1 MKKVLRVFMLLFA
14 FLVIWG
20 GKVYCQ
26 TTTTEFGSGKTK
38 SILKYDESTKIF
50 TFIINNPGDLA
61 ACSDSDPWINADKV
75 FGKDSYGK
83 DIKLNGSDLTI
94 ETGDGVTLTEAD
106 LKKITSLTYNADG
119 NVYDLSKASLPKD
132 LKLSEVLIAYSQKFA
147 TLGFVLPLDYEELA
161 SEFNASGFVMYSD
174 GTTAKLVSKGKSF
187 AKTAN
192 YLGSC
197 TNLSISG
204 SISEDIGYSAL
215 ASLATLDVSAAEFSN
230 TTSTI
235 TVPSTITEVKI
246 PQGVETSRILP
257 EGVKVTVV
265 TPKEEPFVKDGNALT
280 ISLDEDASLRDI
292 IDDAEMSFVSNL
304 TIKTV
309 GERKLTQEDID
320 VINELKFR
328 YTKEIDGDKVALWQD
343 ATLNLEGC
351 NIENYDILKSLKNN
365 ASTEGEESYT
375 GIRNVI
381 LPSGLDKKI
390 VNAEH
395 FVGLENM
402 NAAISVAAN
411 QSALVG
417 YVAIPGGLS
426 TTMYQY
432 PTFRPNAYNY
442 GTKTL
447 KSLTLSGSLLP
458 CDFAGTIA
466 GQEKILDE
474 DGHLSYE
481 VDAAGAVTYK
491 GVKSFATDVDPKT
504 TQALLGASLTDIDL
518 EDAVFTNYLDMN
530 FSLLGHSSVV
540 NVKLPTAESMTQI
553 PPLCMDKC
561 TKVEKLVVPGNYET
575 LGAYAFN
582 QMDGM
587 NTLELG
593 IGVKTLGSHCFQN
606 CTSLKQVVL
615 PIGMESVG
623 EYAFVGCKNIKD
635 LNIPYGVKTIEA
647 HAFEN
652 LDGLSAV
659 RLPYTLET
667 IGDYAFSDCNYI
679 STITIPE
686 NVKTIGD
693 GAFLHTNS
701 LRDIYM
707 LGKTAPEIYD
717 YEVDEK
723 GNVVHHGT
731 FDGMTLNNEYGTFS
745 GTEATHEKY
754 WRNKTEGFP
763 LGKGAAFL
771 HYPKGCG
778 EQYTDETRKESYH
791 AVLVD
796 EKGKKVLD
804 DDGKEIRIPNN
815 QDGVT
820 KEEWPTK
827 YTGWKRFML
836 SIANQTGDDNSSVWT
851 VRHMYDDTWYTMC
864 FPFDLTI
871 NQLIS
876 TFGSGFEIAYFCGV
890 EKNATNNTM
899 TLQFTESNYMKNESD
914 YSVVGAKAGVPY
926 MIHPNSGVGN
936 YDTNG
941 HKKTVFVFSG
951 VSPDFEGNP
960 VKGMKG
966 YDYGE
971 GAGSTGPSEDPNN
984 PKFDHSYTF
993 IGSYG
998 DKCEVGQYFVDKHN
1012 EYVEEGVNNVLQYQ
1026 VGNAGNAYK
1035 KEMPK
1040 DLLVPRAIPEGYYFL
1055 GLAKN
1060 ATFPK
1065 FYRESRVIS
1074 TDMDNSSPDKT
1085 YKTGLW
1091 TRFTAM
1097 VKGVDAEGQAAKKN
1111 LGIAIG
1117 DYDNKTVITGINII
1131 GANGQQKEYID
1142 LTNKVYNLNGQVV
1155 RSDSTDLKGLP
1166 AGVYVVKG
1174 KKFVV
1179 R

>member
-26 TTTTEFGSGKTK
+26 TTTTEFGSGSSCTV
-38 SILKYDESTKIF
+38 EGTNV
-50 TFIINNPGDLA
+50 TFLVNKAGDLA
-61 ACSDSDPWINADKV
+61 LWSNRSVGNNKNII
-75 FGKDSYGK
+75 
-83 DIKLNGSDLTI
+83 IKTASGVILNDDDL
-94 ETGDGVTLTEAD
+94 A
-106 LKKITSLTYNADG
+106 SLTTKLTYGNSEYYFDLSQASVPEGTKLSEKFNGLQTSYILSLNSNEVASDFTGSKYYVMYTDG
-119 NVYDLSKASLPKD
+119 SKTEVVVKNGGVSKASSVAYLQSSKEIVLD
-132 LKLSEVLIAYSQKFA
+132 GETKESVDFSKLTNLEVLDICALTLQTSNA
-147 TLGFVLPLDYEELA
+147 TV
-161 SEFNASGFVMYSD
+161 
-174 GTTAKLVSKGKSF
+174 
-187 AKTAN
+187 
-192 YLGSC
+192 
-197 TNLSISG
+197 
-204 SISEDIGYSAL
+204 
-215 ASLATLDVSAAEFSN
+215 
-230 TTSTI
+230 
-235 TVPSTITEVKI
+235 TVPESIKKI
-246 PQGVETSRILP
+246 NVPQGFDKTKILP
-257 EGVKVTVV
+257 ESVQDKVQEVI
-265 TPKEEPFVKDGNALT
+265 PKEDPYTKNGNALT
-280 ISLDEDASLRDI
+280 INLEEGTSLLDVLNQAN
-292 IDDAEMSFVSNL
+292 MGYVSNL
-304 TIKTV
+304 TIKTI
-309 GERKLTQEDID
+309 GDRKLTADDIAT
-320 VINELKFR
+320 INDLKFK
-328 YTKEIDGDKVALWQD
+328 YTKEIDNNTLWQD

-351 NIENYDILKSLKNN
+351 AIENYDILKSLKNN

-998 DKCEVGQYFVDKHN
+998 TVCKEREYFVDKHN
-1012 EYVEEGVNNVLQYQ
+1012 EYVEEGENNVLQYQ

-1074 TDMDNSSPDKT
+1074 TDMNNSSPDKT
-1085 YKTGLW
+1085 YTTGLW

-1097 VKGVDAEGQAAKKN
+1097 VKGVDAEGQTAKKS

-1117 DYDNKTVITGINII
+1117 DYDNKTIITGINII

>member
-1 MKKVLRVFMLLFA
+1 MKKVLRVFMLLFVLLA
-14 FLVIWG
+14 VWG
-20 GKVYCQ
+20 GKVNAQ
-26 TTTTEFGSGKTK
+26 TTTEFGSGSSCTVEGTNVTFLVNKAGDLALWSNQSIGNNKNIIIKTTSGVVLNDNDLASLTTK
-38 SILKYDESTKIF
+38 LTYGNSECYFDLSQASVPESTKLSEKFNGMQTSYILPLNSKEVASDF
-50 TFIINNPGDLA
+50 TGSKYYVMYTDG
-61 ACSDSDPWINADKV
+61 SKTEV
-75 FGKDSYGK
+75 VVK
-83 DIKLNGSDLTI
+83 NGGI
-94 ETGDGVTLTEAD
+94 
-106 LKKITSLTYNADG
+106 
-119 NVYDLSKASLPKD
+119 SKAASVSYMQSSKEIVLDGETKEKSID
-132 LKLSEVLIAYSQKFA
+132 FSEFANLEVLDICALTLQASDA
-147 TLGFVLPLDYEELA
+147 TVKVPEGI
-161 SEFNASGFVMYSD
+161 
-174 GTTAKLVSKGKSF
+174 TTIKV
-187 AKTAN
+187 
-192 YLGSC
+192 
-197 TNLSISG
+197 
-204 SISEDIGYSAL
+204 
-215 ASLATLDVSAAEFSN
+215 
-230 TTSTI
+230 
-235 TVPSTITEVKI
+235 
-246 PQGVETSRILP
+246 PQGFDKTKILP
-257 EGVKVTVV
+257 ESVQDKVQEVI
-265 TPKEEPFVKDGNALT
+265 PKEDPYTKNGNALT
-280 ISLDEDASLRDI
+280 VNLEEGVSLLEILNQAN
-292 IDDAEMSFVSNL
+292 MSYVSNL

-309 GERKLTQEDID
+309 GERKLTADDIAT
-320 VINELKFR
+320 INDLKFKE
-328 YTKEIDGDKVALWQD
+328 TKETDNNTLWQD

-351 NIENYDILKSLKNN
+351 AIEDYDILKSLKNN
-365 ASTEGEESYT
+365 ASTEGEEAYT

-381 LPSGLDKKI
+381 LPSGLDKTI

-395 FVGLENM
+395 FAGLENM
-402 NAAISVAAN
+402 NAAISVSAD
-411 QSALVG
+411 QSAIVG
-417 YVAIPGGLS
+417 YVATPGGLS
-426 TTMYQY
+426 STMYQY
-432 PTFRPNAYNY
+432 PTFHPNAYNY
-442 GTKTL
+442 STKTL

-458 CDFAGTIA
+458 SDFAGTIA

-481 VDAAGAVTYK
+481 VDAAGNVTYT
-491 GVKSFATDVDPKT
+491 GVKSFATDADSKT
-504 TQALLGASLTDIDL
+504 TQALLDATLTDIDL

-530 FSLLGHSSVV
+530 FSLLGHSKVES
-540 NVKLPTAESMTQI
+540 VKLPTAKSMTQI

-587 NTLELG
+587 HTLELG
-593 IGVKTLGSHCFQN
+593 IGVKTLGTHCFQN
-606 CTSLKQVVL
+606 CTGLTQVVL

-623 EYAFVGCKNIKD
+623 EYAFVGCKSIKD

-667 IGDYAFSDCNYI
+667 IGDYAFSDCNNI

-686 NVKTIGD
+686 KVKTIGE
-693 GAFLHTNS
+693 GAFVLSNS
-701 LRDIYM
+701 LRDIYL
-707 LGKTAPEIYD
+707 LGKTAPTI
-717 YEVDEK
+717 VDAYTDKEGVK
-723 GNVVHHGT
+723 HNGS
-731 FDGMTLNNEYGTFS
+731 FD
-745 GTEATHEKY
+745 EATLYNSGAALAPTKTTGTREDY
-754 WRNKTEGFP
+754 WGYVSSTLP

-771 HYPKGCG
+771 HFPKGCE
-778 EQYTDETRKESYH
+778 EQYKSSTIKSFH
-791 AVLVD
+791 AILVD
-796 EKGKKVLD
+796 EVGNPILD
-804 DDGKEIRIPNN
+804 EDGKEIQIPNG
-815 QDGVT
+815 QDVAGADSWLG
-820 KEEWPTK
+820 KEENK
-827 YTGWKRFML
+827 GWKSFML
-836 SIANQTGDDNSSVWT
+836 AVANQTGDDNSSVWT
-851 VRHMYDDTWYTMC
+851 VRHIYDDTWYTMC
-864 FPFDLTI
+864 FPFDITI

-899 TLQFTESNYMKNESD
+899 TLQFTESNYMKEETYD
-914 YSVVGAKAGVPY
+914 KVGAKAGVPY

-951 VSPDFEGNP
+951 VSPDITGNP

-966 YDYGE
+966 YDYGKE
-971 GAGSTGPSEDPNN
+971 AGSTGPSEDPND

-998 DKCEVGQYFVDKHN
+998 TECKVGDYFVDKHN
-1012 EYVEEGVNNVLQYQ
+1012 EYVDEGENNVLQYQ
-1026 VGNAGNAYK
+1026 VGNATGTYK

-1065 FYRESRVIS
+1065 FYRESRAIS

-1085 YKTGLW
+1085 YTTGLW

-1131 GANGQQKEYID
+1131 GANGQKKEYID

-1155 RSDSTDLKGLP
+1155 RSDSSDLEGLP

>member
-26 TTTTEFGSGKTK
+26 TTTTEFGSGSSCTV
-38 SILKYDESTKIF
+38 EGTNV
-50 TFIINNPGDLA
+50 TFLVNKAGDLA
-61 ACSDSDPWINADKV
+61 LWSNQSVGNNKNII
-75 FGKDSYGK
+75 
-83 DIKLNGSDLTI
+83 IKTASGVILNDDDL
-94 ETGDGVTLTEAD
+94 A
-106 LKKITSLTYNADG
+106 SLTTKLTYGNSEYYFDLSQASVPEGTKLSEKFNGLQTSYILSLNSNEVASDFTGSKYYVMYTDG
-119 NVYDLSKASLPKD
+119 SKTEVVVKNGGVSKASSVAYLQSSKEIVLD
-132 LKLSEVLIAYSQKFA
+132 GETKESVDFSKLTNLEVLDICALTLQTSNA
-147 TLGFVLPLDYEELA
+147 TV
-161 SEFNASGFVMYSD
+161 
-174 GTTAKLVSKGKSF
+174 
-187 AKTAN
+187 
-192 YLGSC
+192 
-197 TNLSISG
+197 
-204 SISEDIGYSAL
+204 
-215 ASLATLDVSAAEFSN
+215 
-230 TTSTI
+230 
-235 TVPSTITEVKI
+235 TVPESIKKI
-246 PQGVETSRILP
+246 NVPQGFDKTKILP
-257 EGVKVTVV
+257 ESVQAKVQEVI
-265 TPKEEPFVKDGNALT
+265 PKEDPYTKNGNALT
-280 ISLDEDASLRDI
+280 INLEEGTSLLDVLNQAN
-292 IDDAEMSFVSNL
+292 MGYVSNL
-304 TIKTV
+304 TIKTI
-309 GERKLTQEDID
+309 GDRKLTADDIAT
-320 VINELKFR
+320 INDLKFK
-328 YTKEIDGDKVALWQD
+328 YTKEIDNNTLWQD

-351 NIENYDILKSLKNN
+351 AIENYDILKSLKNN

-417 YVAIPGGLS
+417 YVATPGGLS

-1155 RSDSTDLKGLP
+1155 RPDSTDLKGLP